1 MAHRRCTEWTY
12 PILSPTWNM
21 EKPSGFFPALAGPR
35 QANRKAGPG
44 ETAWRG
50 SNKPRP
56 LCNRADKPTSIW
68 SLFARESIEPL
79 QEEKQMTIDLHG
91 SMGASSGRVTEWESI
106 DWTTIRA
113 TVRRLQMRIA
123 KAIRETRHGQAR
135 ALQWLL
141 THSYSAKLLAV
152 KRVTENKGHNTPG
165 VDGKVWRTDR
175 QKLDAIQ
182 QLKRRGYRPQPL
194 RRTYLIKK
202 NGKLRPLSIPVIL
215 DRAQQALHTLAL
227 QPVAE

>member
-1 MAHRRCTEWTY
+1 
-12 PILSPTWNM
+12 
-21 EKPSGFFPALAGPR
+21 
-35 QANRKAGPG
+35 
-44 ETAWRG
+44 
-50 SNKPRP
+50 
-56 LCNRADKPTSIW
+56 
-68 SLFARESIEPL
+68 
-79 QEEKQMTIDLHG
+79 MTIDLHG

-165 VDGKVWRTDR
+165 VDKQVWRTGP
-175 QKLDAIQ
+175 QKMAAVK
-182 QLKRRGYRPQPL
+182 QLKRCGYKPQPL
-194 RRTYLIKK
+194 RRIYIPKK
-202 NGKLRPLSIPVIL
+202 NG
-215 DRAQQALHTLAL
+215 
-227 QPVAE
+227 